1 MVRHVENLKRLYERE
16 HQELEETRRML
27 QESADSPLGSK
38 NLQHLGLAVGGGG
51 SSGRVSVGRR
61 HLGLAAGNSGRV
73 SNRMGKL
80 LEDSYSSSV

>member
-1 MVRHVENLKRLYERE
+1 MRINKAIEVMVRHVENLKRLYERE

-51 SSGRVSVGRR
+51 SSGRVSVGLRGVAPR
-61 HLGLAAGNSGRV
+61 SGCRKQ
-73 SNRMGKL
+73 RQG
-80 LEDSYSSSV
+80 E